1 MAYTKVWIHA
11 VCVTKNRFPFLT
23 KEVKSKVIN
32 HILQNAKTKGI
43 YIKTING
50 HTEHL
55 HCLFG
60 LNADTSISKTIQLI
74 KGESA
79 FWINKQGLTAVKFEW
94 AHEYYAGPISESH
107 LPRVSAYIEN
117 QEEHHRKTNFIEEYN
132 NLIKQSALTILG

>member
-11 VCVTKNRFPFLT
+11 VWGTKNRFPFLT

-32 HILQNAKTKGI
+32 HILQNAKEKGI
-43 YIKTING
+43 YIKSING

-60 LNADTSISKTIQLI
+60 LNTDSSIAKTIQLI

-79 FWINKQGLTAVKFEW
+79 FWINKHGLTAVKFEW
-94 AHEYYAGPISESH
+94 AHEYYAGSISESH
-107 LPRVSAYIEN
+107 VPRVSAYIGN
-117 QEEHHRKTNFIEEYN
+117 QEEHHSKTDFIEEYN
-132 NLIKQSALTILG
+132 NLINQSALTIQG